1 MGLANIRVKP
11 AAFTSCGIIPAQ
23 RRRGLRGLVRPI
35 MDEHLFYFRPGEEV
49 RMLARCQF
57 GVTAEGRC
65 GATMTYPIRGYP
77 WRRNVRKSYEFQLS
91 ADEQALLFAE
101 VRRLKAEHP
110 VECLSNEELWSDS
123 SEKANGI
130 TRDRRTNT
138 LCHTIGISATGEPGW
153 REYFAMRE
161 NSAALLNSVLHRKIS
176 RLIAPYETNN
186 GRTLNGA

>member
-1 MGLANIRVKP
+1 VYAGLAR
-11 AAFTSCGIIPAQ
+11 AAGE
-23 RRRGLRGLVRPI
+23 RRLVRPI

-57 GVTAEGRC
+57 GVTADGRC

-77 WRRNVRKSYEFQLS
+77 WRRNVIKSYEFQLS

-110 VECLSNEELWSDS
+110 GECLSNDELWSDS

-138 LCHTIGISATGEPGW
+138 LCHTIGISATGEQGF
-153 REYFAMRE
+153 RVYFAMRE
-161 NSAALLNSVLHRKIS
+161 NSAALLNSLLYRTIW
-176 RLIAPYETNN
+176 RLVAPYETND
-186 GRTLNGA
+186 GRTSTA